1 VREIT
6 HLIHSFRKTYRNPIM
21 IALGLN
27 IERTW
32 LRALAQLGWVL
43 LSGVIGLALAV
54 AVGETIWLT
63 QGKVID
69 YVAIMLLVFAPIA
82 IPCAIYAVD
91 GVRQA
96 PEFRS

>member
-1 VREIT
+1 VQ
-6 HLIHSFRKTYRNPIM
+6 LHSFRKTYRNPIM
-21 IALGLN
+21 RALGLN
-27 IERTW
+27 IERNW
-32 LRALAQLGWVL
+32 LRTLVQLGWVL
-43 LSGVIGLALAV
+43 LAGLIGLALAV

-69 YVAIMLLVFAPIA
+69 YVAIMLLVFAPLS

-91 GVRQA
+91 SVRQA